1 MTDGTQHAAPIIA
14 ASAIEGL
21 IVTLP
26 DGRPARLAVIDESG
40 GVITSDAGIT
50 RQAFDASC
58 RAYRNFLQG
67 LGHIRVVSDSAGT
80 TDSDCTAPSDHR
92 EHA

>member
-1 MTDGTQHAAPIIA
+1 MNALKSDAPIIA
-14 ASAIEGL
+14 ATATEGL

-26 DGRPARLAVIDESG
+26 DGRLARLAVIDDTG
-40 GVITSDAGIT
+40 TVIASENIT

-67 LGHIRVVSDSAGT
+67 LGHIRAVSESHLT
-80 TDSDCTAPSDHR
+80 P
-92 EHA
+92 